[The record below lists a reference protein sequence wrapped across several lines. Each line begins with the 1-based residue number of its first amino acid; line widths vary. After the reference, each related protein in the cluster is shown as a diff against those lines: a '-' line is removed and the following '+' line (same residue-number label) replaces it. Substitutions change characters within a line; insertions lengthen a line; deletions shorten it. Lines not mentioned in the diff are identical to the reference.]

1 MRGPDSHG
9 GADRAEAG
17 GSSNAGGSAEK
28 GNKEAQGTPC
38 PSEPVARQEIGP
50 GRPMTGIGGPG
61 HGPLPDTVAEALQG
75 DRDAWLAEA
84 GRVGATAAV
93 GAELVPGAAMAQSR
107 IGKTF
112 TAAHVMA
119 LGRSALLQDE
129 GSR

>member
-1 MRGPDSHG
+1 MCSPSPVRRPLSSTH
-9 GADRAEAG
+9 RARAAPSQSWEPAL
-17 GSSNAGGSAEK
+17 AVP
-28 GNKEAQGTPC
+28 GTD
-38 PSEPVARQEIGP
+38 
-50 GRPMTGIGGPG
+50 
-61 HGPLPDTVAEALQG
+61 PLPDTVAEALQG